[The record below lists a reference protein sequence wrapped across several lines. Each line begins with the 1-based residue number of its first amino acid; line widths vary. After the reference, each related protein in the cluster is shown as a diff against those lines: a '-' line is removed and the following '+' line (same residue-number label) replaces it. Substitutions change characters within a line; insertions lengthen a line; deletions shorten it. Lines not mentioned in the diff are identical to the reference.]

1 MAFENVCNKAPGLAA
16 AADLSTHQ
24 YKFVKV
30 TAPGKVNLATVL
42 GEVTLG
48 VLQNKPA
55 GDGHAAEIAIDGS
68 VTKVLAGAIV
78 TAGQFVT
85 SDTTSRAV
93 AAGTGENRAGI
104 ALETSGAA
112 GQLIA
117 VLLANKGNAP

>member
-1 MAFENVCNKAPGLAA
+1 MAFENVCCTVPGLAA

-24 YKFVKV
+24 HKFVKV

-42 GEVTLG
+42 GEVILG

-55 GDGHAAEIAIDGS
+55 GDGHAAEVAIDGS
-68 VTKVLAGAIV
+68 VAKVLAGGIV

-85 SDTTSRAV
+85 ADATARAA
-93 AAGTGENRAGI
+93 AAGTGENRCGI

-117 VLLANKGNAP
+117 VLLANKGDAP